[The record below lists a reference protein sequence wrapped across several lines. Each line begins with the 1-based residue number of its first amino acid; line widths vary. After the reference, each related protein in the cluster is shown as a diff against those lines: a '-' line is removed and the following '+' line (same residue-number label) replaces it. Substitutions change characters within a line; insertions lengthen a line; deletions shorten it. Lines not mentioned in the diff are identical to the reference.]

1 MIAPKDPVAESTM
14 RIAIAGHLAIA
25 LAAAFAGAAIYINVA
40 EQPARLLL
48 DPPELL
54 TEWQSSYPAGMRM
67 QASLAIL
74 AGLAGIVA
82 WWQSR
87 DWIWMLGSVLI
98 LANWP
103 YTLVVVQPV
112 NDAAMA
118 LAPVTADDSSRA
130 LIERWGLLHAGRSAL
145 GVLATLA
152 FVAAS
157 LRTRAR

>member
-1 MIAPKDPVAESTM
+1 MM
-14 RIAIAGHLAIA
+14 RAGLAAQLAVA

-48 DPPELL
+48 DTRGLFVQ
-54 TEWQSSYPAGMRM
+54 WQSSYPAGMRI
-67 QASLAIL
+67 QAPLAIL
-74 AGLAGIVA
+74 AGLAGVIA

-87 DWIWMLGSVLI
+87 AWLWVVGSVLI

-103 YTLVVVQPV
+103 FTLAIIQPV

-118 LAPVTADDSSRA
+118 LAPEAADDNGRA
-130 LIERWGLLHAGRSAL
+130 LIERWGVLHAGRSAL

-152 FVAAS
+152 FIAAA
-157 LRTRAR
+157 LRRPSA

>member
-1 MIAPKDPVAESTM
+1 MTTPKDPAAGTPKSV
-14 RIAIAGHLAIA
+14 AGHLAIA

-48 DPPELL
+48 DTRGLL
-54 TEWQSSYPAGMRM
+54 TEWQGSYPAGMRM
-67 QASLAIL
+67 QAPLAIL
-74 AGLAGIVA
+74 AGLAGIIA

-87 DWIWMLGSVLI
+87 DWLWLLGSALI

-103 YTLVVVQPV
+103 YTLAVIQPV

-118 LAPVTADDSSRA
+118 LSPDPAADHGRA
-130 LIERWGLLHAGRSAL
+130 LIERWGVLHTGRSAL

-152 FVAAS
+152 FIVAA
-157 LRTRAR
+157 LRRPAT